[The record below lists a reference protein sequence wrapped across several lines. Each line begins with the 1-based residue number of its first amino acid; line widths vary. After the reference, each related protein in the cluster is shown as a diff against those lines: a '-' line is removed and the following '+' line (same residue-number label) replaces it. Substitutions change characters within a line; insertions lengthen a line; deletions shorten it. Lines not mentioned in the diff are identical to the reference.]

1 MSSITD
7 TPLVEQR
14 LSLRRR
20 LQAQRQVIAQQLGQE
35 SGMNGSYPRS
45 RTMRFLTLTQ
55 QPALV
60 IRLLVGLATL
70 LRTR

>member
-1 MSSITD
+1 MTSSTD
-7 TPLVEQR
+7 ISFVEQR
-14 LSLRRR
+14 QSLRRQ

-35 SGMNGSYPRS
+35 SGMNASYPRS
-45 RTMRFLTLTQ
+45 RTMRFLTQ
-55 QPALV
+55 RPAPI